1 MGVVLNKS
9 FPAFDM
15 LSHQDTENV
24 VSYGSFVDSYLEQCS
39 CIWVHGC
46 IPKFVCVHLSK
57 AFKSLK
63 FALVVRPLG

>member
-46 IPKFVCVHLSK
+46 IPVSYTHLPLPTK
-57 AFKSLK
+57 A
-63 FALVVRPLG
+63 